1 MPSLLLNLVVRI
13 CLFNVSNSDKITFE
27 NVTVRSYFYKGALET
42 QATSVNLKKMIPDE
56 EPVRVDITGGV
67 PILYEKSVFD
77 IPNLNSL
84 DLADVGLEE
93 IKPGAFGNL
102 PLLDT
107 LFLNRNNLTLI
118 KSGTFTDL
126 NVSYLDLSSNSIF
139 LLQPR
144 AFKNFKAGHVSL
156 DKNKL
161 TEISSG
167 VFENVTLRSL
177 SLGDNHLYIIAPKA
191 LSAIGLTTL
200 SLFGNKLEE
209 IDPEVF
215 DMQE

>member
-93 IKPGAFGNL
+93 IKPGAFG
-102 PLLDT
+102 
-107 LFLNRNNLTLI
+107 
-118 KSGTFTDL
+118 
-126 NVSYLDLSSNSIF
+126 
-139 LLQPR
+139 
-144 AFKNFKAGHVSL
+144 A
-156 DKNKL
+156 
-161 TEISSG
+161 
-167 VFENVTLRSL
+167 
-177 SLGDNHLYIIAPKA
+177 
-191 LSAIGLTTL
+191 
-200 SLFGNKLEE
+200 
-209 IDPEVF
+209 
-215 DMQE
+215 MM